1 MAQIIE
7 FPRQAQRS
15 QIQRTSD
22 TYRNLERLIE
32 ITENMGALEF
42 YAEAMVVSH
51 EEGLLLPGEAE
62 KLSEQIRQK
71 GIKLEEPKRI
81 TVQEVTGPGL
91 YIWCPEMGEGQPEC
105 QIRARIGHYGTH
117 YYLDTP
123 LDLKGRGITFMEKH
137 EAKNLTASGQ
147 FMAGW
152 NRYKATERAFKKL
165 QEQYSISMESNFD

>member
-1 MAQIIE
+1 MAQILE
-7 FPRQAQRS
+7 FRP
-15 QIQRTSD
+15 RTSN
-22 TYRNLERLIE
+22 TYHNLTRLIDA
-32 ITENMGALEF
+32 TESEGALEF
-42 YAEAMVVSH
+42 YIEALVVNH
-51 EEGLLLPGEAE
+51 EEGLLYPGEAE
-62 KLSEQIRQK
+62 KLSAQIRQK
-71 GIKLEEPKRI
+71 SRELAEPKKVL
-81 TVQEVTGPGL
+81 VQEVAGPGL

-152 NRYKATERAFKKL
+152 NRYKATELAFKKL

>member
-1 MAQIIE
+1 MSMAQIIE
-7 FPRQAQRS
+7 FPRQAQRMS
-15 QIQRTSD
+15 NA
-22 TYRNLERLIE
+22 YHNLTRLIDAAE
-32 ITENMGALEF
+32 SEATLEF
-42 YAEAMVVSH
+42 YIEALVVSH
-51 EEGLLLPGEAE
+51 EEGELYPGEAE
-62 KLSEQIRQK
+62 KLSAQIRQK
-71 GIKLEEPKRI
+71 GRDLAKPEKKMVM
-81 TVQEVTGPGL
+81 VQEVTGPGL

-147 FMAGW
+147 FMVGW
-152 NRYKATERAFKKL
+152 NRYKVTERAFKKL

>member
-1 MAQIIE
+1 MAQILE
-7 FPRQAQRS
+7 FRP
-15 QIQRTSD
+15 RTSN
-22 TYRNLERLIE
+22 TYHNLTRLVDAAE
-32 ITENMGALEF
+32 SESTLEF
-42 YAEAMVVSH
+42 YIEALTVNH
-51 EEGLLLPGEAE
+51 EEGLLYPGEAE
-62 KLSEQIRQK
+62 KLSAQIRQK
-71 GIKLEEPKRI
+71 IRELSEPKKVL
-81 TVQEVTGPGL
+81 VQEVTGPGL

>member
-1 MAQIIE
+1 MAKILE
-7 FPRQAQRS
+7 FPKQARKMS
-15 QIQRTSD
+15 PGYHNFT
-22 TYRNLERLIE
+22 RLIDLVDDIE
-32 ITENMGALEF
+32 ELEF
-42 YAEAMVVSH
+42 YAEALAVG
-51 EEGLLLPGEAE
+51 EEDGKFFPGEYE
-62 KLSEQIRQK
+62 KLGKQIRQK
-71 GIKLEEPKRI
+71 YHELAETKKVL
-81 TVQEVTGPGL
+81 VQEVTGPGL